1 MECQSLESFIETT
14 EDVREYRR
22 ALSIKLEQMGVARP
36 QICGALGIS
45 PQYVSK
51 WKHRFQNEGIGCLRV
66 AYQGSQSFL
75 TDVQREATLTWIGKH
90 ESLRLEELCAYL
102 KTHDGISYQ
111 SKQSY
116 YDLLAA
122 GGMSYHRT
130 EKQNPRKNEVLVQ
143 ERRAAIKKNW
153 TRCKT
158 R

>member
-1 MECQSLESFIETT
+1 MLKTLTSWLKI
-14 EDVREYRR
+14 
-22 ALSIKLEQMGVARP
+22 L
-36 QICGALGIS
+36 
-45 PQYVSK
+45 
-51 WKHRFQNEGIGCLRV
+51 
-66 AYQGSQSFL
+66 L

-116 YDLLAA
+116 DDLLDA

>member
-102 KTHDGISYQ
+102 KTHYGISYQ

-116 YDLLAA
+116 DDLLDA

-143 ERRAAIKKNW
+143 ERRAAIKKNR